1 MKWPVFAVHQSIMQG
16 DEQIAGE
23 KGMGV
28 ISGICDEKFSEV
40 RNLLAASIESGDDV
54 GLSFAVTINGEMVVD
69 LWGGYLDETASTPWQ
84 EHTLVNVYSTTK
96 TMSFLCALVL
106 ADRGLLDF
114 DRNVADYWPEF
125 AQNGKEQVKVWHL
138 LNHAAGLSGMDDIMS
153 AEDMY
158 DWDKMVSLLAAQKP
172 WWEPGSASGYHA
184 ITQGYL
190 IGEVVRRVTGKTLG
204 TYFQEEIAGPLDAD
218 FFIGVPASELHRISR
233 LIPYGSGAAP
243 DGGNADSIPA
253 RTFRSPFAAAEHSW
267 TDRWRQAEI
276 PAANGH
282 GNARSVAKLQAPLAC
297 KGSAFGV
304 DLMSAETATS
314 VMTPRISGTDLVLGV
329 PLSFG
334 LGFGLVSESVPLSPN
349 KNACFWGGWGG
360 SNILVDQD
368 AQMSVAFVMNKM
380 HDGLMGDPRSL
391 RLLEAIYRAL

>member
-69 LWGGYLDETASTPWQ
+69 LWGGYVNEAASTPWQ
-84 EHTLVNVYSTTK
+84 EDTLVNVYSTTK

-190 IGEVVRRVTGKTLG
+190 IGEVVRRITGKTLG

-243 DGGNADSIPA
+243 DAGNADSIPA
-253 RTFRSPFAAAEHSW
+253 RTFRSPFAGAEHSW

>member
-1 MKWPVFAVHQSIMQG
+1 MS
-16 DEQIAGE
+16 
-23 KGMGV
+23 V
-28 ISGICDEKFSEV
+28 ISGNCDANFSEV
-40 RNLLAASIESGDDV
+40 RNILDASIESGDDV

-84 EHTLVNVYSTTK
+84 ADTLVNVYSTTK
-96 TMSFLCALVL
+96 TMSFLCTLVL
-106 ADRGLLDF
+106 ADRGLLNF

-138 LNHAAGLSGMDDIMS
+138 LNHAAGLSGMDDVMS

-190 IGEVVRRVTGKTLG
+190 IGEVVRRITGKTLG

-218 FFIGVPASELHRISR
+218 FFIGVPASEFHRISR

-243 DGGNADSIPA
+243 DGGNVDSIPA
-253 RTFRSPFAAAEHSW
+253 RTFRSPFAGAEHSW
-267 TDRWRQAEI
+267 TDRWRRAEL

-304 DLMSAETATS
+304 DLMSAKTAMS

>member
-1 MKWPVFAVHQSIMQG
+1 
-16 DEQIAGE
+16 
-23 KGMGV
+23 MGV

-69 LWGGYLDETASTPWQ
+69 LWGGYVNEAASTPWQ
-84 EHTLVNVYSTTK
+84 EDTLVNVYSTTK

-114 DRNVADYWPEF
+114 DRNVADYWPAV
-125 AQNGKEQVKVWHL
+125 AQNSKEQVKVWRL

-190 IGEVVRRVTGKTLG
+190 IGEVVRRITGKTLG

-218 FFIGVPASELHRISR
+218 FFIGVPASEFHRISR

-243 DGGNADSIPA
+243 DAGNADSIPA
-253 RTFRSPFAAAEHSW
+253 RTFRSPFAGAEHSW

>member
-1 MKWPVFAVHQSIMQG
+1 
-16 DEQIAGE
+16 
-23 KGMGV
+23 
-28 ISGICDEKFSEV
+28 
-40 RNLLAASIESGDDV
+40 
-54 GLSFAVTINGEMVVD
+54 
-69 LWGGYLDETASTPWQ
+69 
-84 EHTLVNVYSTTK
+84 
-96 TMSFLCALVL
+96 LVL

-190 IGEVVRRVTGKTLG
+190 IGEVVRRITGKTLG

-243 DGGNADSIPA
+243 DAGNADSIPA
-253 RTFRSPFAAAEHSW
+253 RTFRSPFAGAEHSW

-314 VMTPRISGTDLVLGV
+314 VMTPRISGKDLVLGV

>member
-1 MKWPVFAVHQSIMQG
+1 MEDGSLVSEGKLMSN
-16 DEQIAGE
+16 IAG
-23 KGMGV
+23 V
-28 ISGICDEKFSEV
+28 CDPKFSEA
-40 RNLLAASIESGDDV
+40 RDILAASIDSGNDV
-54 GLSFAVTINGEMVVD
+54 GASFAVTIGGEMVVD
-69 LWGGYLDETASTPWQ
+69 IWGGQLDETASAPWQ
-84 EHTLVNVYSTTK
+84 EDTIVNVYSTTK

-106 ADRGLLDF
+106 ADRRQLDF

-138 LNHAAGLSGMDDIMS
+138 MNHAAGLSGMNDLMS

-158 DWDKMVSLLAAQKP
+158 DWDKIVTLLAAQAP

-190 IGEVVRRVTGKTLG
+190 IGEVVRRITGKTLG
-204 TYFQEEIAGPLDAD
+204 TYFQEEIAGPVGAD
-218 FFIGVPASELHRISR
+218 FFIGVPPSEFHRISR
-233 LIPYGSGAAP
+233 LIPVGQGTAP
-243 DGGNADSIPA
+243 DGGDPESIAA
-253 RTFRSPFAAAEHSW
+253 RTFRSPFAGAEHSW
-267 TDRWRQAEI
+267 TDGWRRAEI
-276 PAANGH
+276 PAINGH

-334 LGFGLVSESVPLSPN
+334 LGFGLVSELVPLSPN

-380 HDGLMGDPRSL
+380 HDGVMGDLRSL
-391 RLLEAIYRAL
+391 ALLQAVYKAL

>member
-1 MKWPVFAVHQSIMQG
+1 MS
-16 DEQIAGE
+16 DIAG
-23 KGMGV
+23 V
-28 ISGICDEKFSEV
+28 CDPKFSEA
-40 RNLLAASIESGDDV
+40 RDILAASIDSGNDV
-54 GLSFAVTINGEMVVD
+54 GASFAVTIGGEMVVD
-69 LWGGYLDETASTPWQ
+69 IWGGHLDETASTPWQ
-84 EHTLVNVYSTTK
+84 EDTIVNVYSTTK

-106 ADRGLLDF
+106 ADRGQLDF

-138 LNHAAGLSGMDDIMS
+138 MNHAAGLSGMNDLMS

-158 DWDKMVSLLAAQKP
+158 DWDKMVALLAAQAP

-190 IGEVVRRVTGKTLG
+190 IGEVVRRITGKTLG
-204 TYFQEEIAGPLDAD
+204 TYFQEEIAGPVGAD
-218 FFIGVPASELHRISR
+218 FFIGVPPSEFHRISR
-233 LIPYGSGAAP
+233 LIPVGQGTAP
-243 DGGNADSIPA
+243 DGGDPESIAA
-253 RTFRSPFAAAEHSW
+253 RTFRSPFAGAEHSW
-267 TDRWRQAEI
+267 TDGWRRAEI
-276 PAANGH
+276 PAINGH

-334 LGFGLVSESVPLSPN
+334 LGFGLVSELMPLSSN

-360 SNILVDQD
+360 SSILVDQD
-368 AQMSVAFVMNKM
+368 ARMSVAFVMNKM
-380 HDGLMGDPRSL
+380 HDGVMGDLRSL
-391 RLLEAIYRAL
+391 ALLQAVYKAL

>member
-1 MKWPVFAVHQSIMQG
+1 MKEGSLAFEGKLMS
-16 DEQIAGE
+16 DIAG
-23 KGMGV
+23 V
-28 ISGICDEKFSEV
+28 CDPKFSEA
-40 RNLLAASIESGDDV
+40 RDILAASIDSGNDV
-54 GLSFAVTINGEMVVD
+54 GASFAVTIGGEMVVD
-69 LWGGYLDETASTPWQ
+69 IWGGYLDETASAPWQ
-84 EHTLVNVYSTTK
+84 EDTLVNVYSTTK

-106 ADRGLLDF
+106 ADRGQLDF
-114 DRNVADYWPEF
+114 DRNVVDYWPEF
-125 AQNGKEQVKVWHL
+125 AQNGKERVKVWHL
-138 LNHAAGLSGMDDIMS
+138 MNHAAGLSGMDDLMS

-158 DWDKMVSLLAAQKP
+158 DWDKMVALLAAQAP

-190 IGEVVRRVTGKTLG
+190 IGEVVRRITGKTLG
-204 TYFQEEIAGPLDAD
+204 TYFQEEIAGPLGAD
-218 FFIGVPASELHRISR
+218 FFIGVPPSELHRISR
-233 LIPYGSGAAP
+233 LIPFGQGAAP
-243 DGGNADSIPA
+243 DGGDPESIAA
-253 RTFRSPFAAAEHSW
+253 RTFRSPFAGAEHSW
-267 TDRWRQAEI
+267 TDGWRRAEI

-334 LGFGLVSESVPLSPN
+334 LGFGLVSELVPLSPN

-380 HDGLMGDPRSL
+380 HDGVMGDPRSL
-391 RLLEAIYRAL
+391 ALLQAVYKAL

>member
-1 MKWPVFAVHQSIMQG
+1 MKDGSLVFEGELMS
-16 DEQIAGE
+16 DIAG
-23 KGMGV
+23 V
-28 ISGICDEKFSEV
+28 CDPKFSEA
-40 RNLLAASIESGDDV
+40 RDILAASIDSGNDV
-54 GLSFAVTINGEMVVD
+54 GASFAVTIGGEMVVD
-69 LWGGYLDETASTPWQ
+69 IWGGHLDETASAPWQ
-84 EHTLVNVYSTTK
+84 EDTIVNVYSTTK

-106 ADRGLLDF
+106 ADRGQLDF

-138 LNHAAGLSGMDDIMS
+138 MNHAAGLSGMNDLMS

-158 DWDKMVSLLAAQKP
+158 DWDKIVTLLAAQAP

-190 IGEVVRRVTGKTLG
+190 IGEVVRRITGKTLG
-204 TYFQEEIAGPLDAD
+204 TYFQEEIAGPVGAD
-218 FFIGVPASELHRISR
+218 FFIGVPPSEFHRISR
-233 LIPYGSGAAP
+233 LIPVGQGTAP
-243 DGGNADSIPA
+243 DGGDPESIAA
-253 RTFRSPFAAAEHSW
+253 RTFRSPFAGAEHSW
-267 TDRWRQAEI
+267 TDGWRRAEI
-276 PAANGH
+276 PAVNGH

-334 LGFGLVSESVPLSPN
+334 LGFGLVSELTPLSSS

-360 SNILVDQD
+360 SSILVDQD
-368 AQMSVAFVMNKM
+368 ARMSVAFVMNKM
-380 HDGLMGDPRSL
+380 HDGVMGDLRSL
-391 RLLEAIYRAL
+391 ALLQAVYKAL

>member
-1 MKWPVFAVHQSIMQG
+1 MEDGSLVSEGKLMSN
-16 DEQIAGE
+16 
-23 KGMGV
+23 
-28 ISGICDEKFSEV
+28 ISGVCDPKFSEACDI
-40 RNLLAASIESGDDV
+40 LAASIDSGNDV
-54 GLSFAVTINGEMVVD
+54 GASFAVTIGGEMVVD
-69 LWGGYLDETASTPWQ
+69 IWGGHLDETASAPWQ
-84 EHTLVNVYSTTK
+84 EGTIVNVYSTTK

-106 ADRGLLDF
+106 ADRGQLDF

-138 LNHAAGLSGMDDIMS
+138 MNHAAGLSGMNDLMS

-158 DWDKMVSLLAAQKP
+158 DWDKIVTLLAAQAP

-190 IGEVVRRVTGKTLG
+190 IGEVVRRITGKTLG
-204 TYFQEEIAGPLDAD
+204 TYFQEEIAGPVGAD
-218 FFIGVPASELHRISR
+218 FFIGVPPSEFHRISR
-233 LIPYGSGAAP
+233 LIPFGQGTAP
-243 DGGNADSIPA
+243 DGGDPESIAA
-253 RTFRSPFAAAEHSW
+253 RTFRSPFAGAEHSW
-267 TDRWRQAEI
+267 TDGWRRAEI

-334 LGFGLVSESVPLSPN
+334 LGFGLVSELVPLSPN

-380 HDGLMGDPRSL
+380 HDGVMGDPRSL
-391 RLLEAIYRAL
+391 ALLQAVYKAL

>member
-1 MKWPVFAVHQSIMQG
+1 MT
-16 DEQIAGE
+16 
-23 KGMGV
+23 
-28 ISGICDEKFSEV
+28 
-40 RNLLAASIESGDDV
+40 V
-54 GLSFAVTINGEMVVD
+54 GGEMVVD
-69 LWGGYLDETASTPWQ
+69 LWGGHLDEAASAPWQ
-84 EHTLVNVYSTTK
+84 EDTLVNVYSTTK

-106 ADRGLLDF
+106 ADRGQLDF

-138 LNHAAGLSGMDDIMS
+138 MNHAAGLSGINELMS

-158 DWDKMVSLLAAQKP
+158 DWDKMVSLLAAQAP

-190 IGEVVRRVTGKTLG
+190 IGEVVRRITGKTLG
-204 TYFQEEIAGPLDAD
+204 TYFQEEIAGPLGAD
-218 FFIGVPASELHRISR
+218 FYIGVPPSEFHRISR
-233 LIPYGSGAAP
+233 LIPFGHGAAP
-243 DGGNADSIPA
+243 DGGDPKSIPA
-253 RTFRSPFAAAEHSW
+253 RTFRSPFAGAEHSW
-267 TDRWRQAEI
+267 TEGWRRAEI

-304 DLMSAETATS
+304 DLMSTEMATS

-334 LGFGLVSESVPLSPN
+334 LGFGLVSELVPLSPN

-380 HDGLMGDPRSL
+380 HDGVMGDPRSL
-391 RLLEAIYRAL
+391 ALLQAVYKAL

>member
-1 MKWPVFAVHQSIMQG
+1 MKWPVLAVHQSIMQG
-16 DEQIAGE
+16 VEQIAGE

-69 LWGGYLDETASTPWQ
+69 LWGGYVDETASTPWQ
-84 EHTLVNVYSTTK
+84 EDTLVNVYSTTK
-96 TMSFLCALVL
+96 TTSFLCALVL

-138 LNHAAGLSGMDDIMS
+138 RNHAAGLEGMDDIMS

-190 IGEVVRRVTGKTLG
+190 IGEVVRRITGKTLG

-218 FFIGVPASELHRISR
+218 FFIGVPASEFHRISR
-233 LIPYGSGAAP
+233 LITYGSGAAP
-243 DGGNADSIPA
+243 DAGNADSIPA
-253 RTFRSPFAAAEHSW
+253 RTFRSPFAGAEHSW

-314 VMTPRISGTDLVLGV
+314 VMTSRISGTDLVLGV

-391 RLLEAIYRAL
+391 RMLEAIYRAL

>member
-1 MKWPVFAVHQSIMQG
+1 MKDGSLVFEGELMS
-16 DEQIAGE
+16 DIAG
-23 KGMGV
+23 V
-28 ISGICDEKFSEV
+28 CDPKFSEA
-40 RNLLAASIESGDDV
+40 RDILAASIDSGNDV
-54 GLSFAVTINGEMVVD
+54 GASFAVTIGGEMVVD
-69 LWGGYLDETASTPWQ
+69 IWGGQLDETASAPWQ
-84 EHTLVNVYSTTK
+84 EDTIVNVYSTTK

-106 ADRGLLDF
+106 ADRGQLDF

-138 LNHAAGLSGMDDIMS
+138 MNHAAGLSGMNDLMS

-158 DWDKMVSLLAAQKP
+158 DWDKIVTLLAAQAP

-190 IGEVVRRVTGKTLG
+190 IGEVVRLITGKTLG
-204 TYFQEEIAGPLDAD
+204 TYFQEEIAGPVGAD
-218 FFIGVPASELHRISR
+218 FFIGVPPSEFHRISR
-233 LIPYGSGAAP
+233 LIPFGQGTAP
-243 DGGNADSIPA
+243 DGGDPESIAA
-253 RTFRSPFAAAEHSW
+253 RTFRSPFAGAEHSW
-267 TDRWRQAEI
+267 TDGWRRAEI

-334 LGFGLVSESVPLSPN
+334 LGFGLVSELVPLSPN

-380 HDGLMGDPRSL
+380 HDGVMGDPRSL
-391 RLLEAIYRAL
+391 ALLQAVYKAL

>member
-1 MKWPVFAVHQSIMQG
+1 
-16 DEQIAGE
+16 
-23 KGMGV
+23 
-28 ISGICDEKFSEV
+28 
-40 RNLLAASIESGDDV
+40 
-54 GLSFAVTINGEMVVD
+54 
-69 LWGGYLDETASTPWQ
+69 
-84 EHTLVNVYSTTK
+84 
-96 TMSFLCALVL
+96 MSFLCALVL
-106 ADRGLLDF
+106 ADRGQLDF
-114 DRNVADYWPEF
+114 DRNVVDYWPEF
-125 AQNGKEQVKVWHL
+125 AQNGKERVKVWHL
-138 LNHAAGLSGMDDIMS
+138 MNHAAGLSGMDDLMS

-158 DWDKMVSLLAAQKP
+158 DWDKMVALLAAQAP

-190 IGEVVRRVTGKTLG
+190 IGEVVRRITGKTLG
-204 TYFQEEIAGPLDAD
+204 TYFQEEIAGPLGAD
-218 FFIGVPASELHRISR
+218 FFIGVPPSELHRISR
-233 LIPYGSGAAP
+233 LIPFGQGAAP
-243 DGGNADSIPA
+243 DGGDPESIAA
-253 RTFRSPFAAAEHSW
+253 RTFRSPFAGAEHSW
-267 TDRWRQAEI
+267 TDGWRRAEI

-334 LGFGLVSESVPLSPN
+334 LGFGLVSELVPLSPN

-380 HDGLMGDPRSL
+380 HDGVMGDPRSL
-391 RLLEAIYRAL
+391 ALLQAIYKAL

>member
-1 MKWPVFAVHQSIMQG
+1 MKEGSLAFEGKLMS
-16 DEQIAGE
+16 DIAG
-23 KGMGV
+23 V
-28 ISGICDEKFSEV
+28 CDPKFSEA
-40 RNLLAASIESGDDV
+40 RDILAASIDSGNDV
-54 GLSFAVTINGEMVVD
+54 GASFAVTIGGEMVVD
-69 LWGGYLDETASTPWQ
+69 IWGGHRDETASAPWQ
-84 EHTLVNVYSTTK
+84 EDTLVNVYSTTK

-106 ADRGLLDF
+106 ADRGQLDF
-114 DRNVADYWPEF
+114 DRNVVDYWPEF
-125 AQNGKEQVKVWHL
+125 AQNGKERVKVWHL
-138 LNHAAGLSGMDDIMS
+138 MNHAAGLSGMDDLMS

-158 DWDKMVSLLAAQKP
+158 DWDKMVALLAAQAP

-190 IGEVVRRVTGKTLG
+190 IGEVVRRITGKTLG
-204 TYFQEEIAGPLDAD
+204 TYFQEEIAGPLGAD
-218 FFIGVPASELHRISR
+218 FFIGVPPSELHRISR
-233 LIPYGSGAAP
+233 LIPFGQGAAP
-243 DGGNADSIPA
+243 DGGDPESIAA
-253 RTFRSPFAAAEHSW
+253 RTFRSPFAGAEHSW
-267 TDRWRQAEI
+267 TDGWRRAEI

-334 LGFGLVSESVPLSPN
+334 LGFGLVSELVPLSPN

-380 HDGLMGDPRSL
+380 HDGVMGDPRSL
-391 RLLEAIYRAL
+391 ALLQAIYKAL